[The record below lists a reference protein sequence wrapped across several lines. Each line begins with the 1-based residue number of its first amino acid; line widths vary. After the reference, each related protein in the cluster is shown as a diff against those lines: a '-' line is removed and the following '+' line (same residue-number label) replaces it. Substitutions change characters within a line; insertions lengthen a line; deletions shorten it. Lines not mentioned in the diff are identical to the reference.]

1 MTTQYRLHDASE
13 LPSPALLID
22 LDRFDRNADRVIAI
36 AGSPDR
42 VWPHMKTQKS
52 ADLARR
58 LMRRG
63 FHRFK
68 CTTIAEA
75 EMLAGVEAPE
85 VLVAYQLLG
94 PHPGRLAEL
103 ARRHPGTRFSTLVD
117 DPGPLHAVSAAASRA
132 GVTIG
137 VMLDV
142 DLGMHR
148 TGIAPGGEGAI
159 ALYRLIA
166 ELPGVEPAGLHGYDG
181 HNHQRSRDERI
192 AACDRGTAEIKA
204 LRAAIEAA
212 GLPVPRRVMGGT
224 PTFPCHARHA
234 DAELSPGTCFLH
246 DLGYADMLPDL
257 TFEFAGLL
265 FTRVL
270 SASTPGYVTFDLGNK
285 AIAADP
291 PGERG
296 RFLGI
301 DGTRTLIHNEEH
313 WLLAVSPDLR
323 FRVGE
328 EHYVI
333 PRHVCPCVALHRQ
346 FYAVQD
352 GRVQATYEVT
362 ARDRALTV

>member
-1 MTTQYRLHDASE
+1 MPDRSPSGDLTTNYRLRDASE

-63 FHRFK
+63 FRRFK
-68 CTTIAEA
+68 CSTIAEA
-75 EMLAGVEAPE
+75 EMLACVQAPE

-166 ELPGVEPAGLHGYDG
+166 DLPGVEPAGLHGYDG

-192 AACDRGTAEIKA
+192 AACRPRVPLRSRPCRRRLRRPACRC
-204 LRAAIEAA
+204 RAASWAA
-212 GLPVPRRVMGGT
+212 RPR
-224 PTFPCHARHA
+224 FPCHARARGRGAVARHLLPA
-234 DAELSPGTCFLH
+234 RPGLSPTC
-246 DLGYADMLPDL
+246 
-257 TFEFAGLL
+257 
-265 FTRVL
+265 
-270 SASTPGYVTFDLGNK
+270 S
-285 AIAADP
+285 
-291 PGERG
+291 
-296 RFLGI
+296 
-301 DGTRTLIHNEEH
+301 RT
-313 WLLAVSPDLR
+313 
-323 FRVGE
+323 
-328 EHYVI
+328 
-333 PRHVCPCVALHRQ
+333 
-346 FYAVQD
+346 
-352 GRVQATYEVT
+352 
-362 ARDRALTV
+362 